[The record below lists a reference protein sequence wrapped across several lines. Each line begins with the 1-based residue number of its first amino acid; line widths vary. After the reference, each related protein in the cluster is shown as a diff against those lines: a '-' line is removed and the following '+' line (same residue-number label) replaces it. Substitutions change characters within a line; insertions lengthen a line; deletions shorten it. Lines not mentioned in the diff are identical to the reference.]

1 MKVSNLY
8 TIIILALLFTSCG
21 GDDELTFPSKYVY
34 SKPTINDQGVYKVTN
49 TEIAKLTGSIGSFA
63 LDKKIYKDS
72 LVSYINFIFAT
83 GQISSF
89 ELISPTTLKV
99 TSIENGVSISQEGPY
114 TLDGN
119 KIMIDGNPIIT
130 LSDDFSEIVVCG
142 ELSIL
147 SGTSGSN
154 NTRFRYPNFEICT
167 TTDPLISVQN
177 IVDQATGST
186 RYDTISLDYVNMIYR
201 RQ

>member
-1 MKVSNLY
+1 L
-8 TIIILALLFTSCG
+8 
-21 GDDELTFPSKYVY
+21 
-34 SKPTINDQGVYKVTN
+34 IN
-49 TEIAKLTGSIGSFA
+49 
-63 LDKKIYKDS
+63 
-72 LVSYINFIFAT
+72 
-83 GQISSF
+83 
-89 ELISPTTLKV
+89 PTTLKV

-147 SGTSGSN
+147 SGTTGSN
-154 NTRFRYPNFEICT
+154 NAKFRYPNFEICT
-167 TTDPLISVQN
+167 TTDPFTSVQN
-177 IVDQATGST
+177 IVDQATSAT
-186 RYDTISLDYVNMIYR
+186 KFDTISLDYVNMIYS